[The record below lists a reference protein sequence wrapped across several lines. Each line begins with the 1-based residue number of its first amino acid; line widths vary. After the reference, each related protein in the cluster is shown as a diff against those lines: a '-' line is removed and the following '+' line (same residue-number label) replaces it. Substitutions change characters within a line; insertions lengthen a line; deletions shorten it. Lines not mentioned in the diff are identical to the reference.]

1 MNEPFLL
8 SNLID
13 LQDIDNEITKLITK
27 KSEGKTVLELKKL
40 EQKYKEV
47 TKAIAISK
55 EAMGD
60 YFSDKKAE
68 NLWENILQIDIESGF
83 KELLNLL
90 DND

>member
-47 TKAIAISK
+47 TA
-55 EAMGD
+55 
-60 YFSDKKAE
+60 AE
-68 NLWENILQIDIESGF
+68 F
-83 KELLNLL
+83 KL
-90 DND
+90 